1 MIFAK
6 KADDAIEQIRE
17 IVRNERIAIGLSQKE
32 FSEFIGIK
40 YPTYR
45 NFEQKGTITLKNFL
59 VVLNGLNRYE
69 DFEKFMNGFE
79 FKSGNPYSR
88 AVKKKN
94 EHIEHSEPIIKPS
107 QKKIVLD
114 KEIFG
119 SEPFYSVENGHLYD
133 VSTFIKILLKNY
145 NDKILM
151 LLLKYFGEK
160 RLKPYI
166 LQEKD
171 IKLLKKFNKHV
182 EYMKENQHAR

>member
-1 MIFAK
+1 MIFTK
-6 KADDAIEQIRE
+6 KADDAIEQLRE

-59 VVLNGLNRYE
+59 IVLSGLNKYE
-69 DFEKFMNGFE
+69 DFEKFMDGFE
-79 FKSGNPYSR
+79 FKSGSSHSR

-94 EHIEHSEPIIKPS
+94 DHIEHFEPIIKPS
-107 QKKIVLD
+107 QKKIALD

-119 SEPFYSVENGHLYD
+119 SEAFYSVENGHVYD
-133 VSTFIKILLKNY
+133 VSKFIKIMLKNY
-145 NDKILM
+145 NDRTLM

-160 RLKPYI
+160 RLKPYV
-166 LQEKD
+166 LQERD
-171 IKLLKKFNKHV
+171 IGLLKKFNKHV
-182 EYMKENQHAR
+182 KYMKEKLHAR